1 MADTIKNVKHKTWAE
16 INLTALKRN
25 YAAVKALVGDSCR
38 VMCVVKADAYGHGA
52 ERCATA
58 LYEAGARDFAVSSIE
73 EALAL
78 RSAFEPRLMY
88 DARILVLGYTP
99 PENADIL
106 AKYAI
111 RQTVFSTEYAKALSH
126 AAEKRSCAVLVH
138 FKVDT
143 GMNRLGFDAK
153 NGAVAKIL
161 EAASYTG
168 IVPEGIFSH
177 FACSDEPENPMNAE
191 QLMLFL
197 KIDKALRERGL
208 VLTSHI
214 SNSAAIATIP
224 EAHLDMVRAGI
235 ILYGLEPFYPF
246 DEEDVLGL
254 TPVMTLKSV
263 ISHIHTVRAGEFI
276 SYGATYSPKHDI
288 TVATIPIGYA
298 DGYIRAFQN
307 GGGVYIGDSFAPIV
321 GRVCMDQCMVD
332 ITGIPG
338 VSLGDEV
345 VIFGTDKEQMRKLAE
360 IADTINYE
368 LVCLIGKRV
377 PRIYTE

>member
-1 MADTIKNVKHKTWAE
+1 MADTIKDVKHKTWAE
-16 INLTALKRN
+16 INLAALKQN
-25 YAAVKALVGDSCR
+25 YTAVKTLVGDSCR

-88 DARILVLGYTP
+88 DARILILGYTP

-111 RQTVFSTEYAKALSH
+111 RQTVFSTEYAKALSI
-126 AAEKRSCAVLVH
+126 AAEKHGCAVLVH

-153 NGAVAKIL
+153 NDPVAKIL
-161 EAASYTG
+161 EAVSYTG

-177 FACSDEPENPMNAE
+177 FACSDEPENPLNE
-191 QLMLFL
+191 QQLMLFMR
-197 KIDKALRERGL
+197 IDKALRERGL

-332 ITGIPG
+332 VTGIPG

-345 VIFGTDKEQMRKLAE
+345 VIFGSDKEQLRKLAE